1 MKHQKHSNLI
11 KRNNGNFAP
20 NEIAIL
26 GTKCSNIAQIV
37 QNITKK
43 LQKKYKIGYFD
54 ASHNFEKQIPFFDK
68 FIYNKNGFFE
78 ETINKNDNPYNLKIT
93 FNKYDMVFINGNH
106 YPATQQILVL
116 DAEKES
122 SVKKRLKQLN
132 NIQFVITT
140 DKNLDYFSFLTKH
153 YPEIKNLNKYD
164 INDVDNISKHM
175 ENLIRQAIPRV
186 NGLVLIGGKSTR
198 MGTDKSKLQYHNK
211 PQSEY
216 LFQLLED
223 VLGGNHTFF
232 SVRDKYQL
240 QNTQII
246 TDTFLNLGPFGGICS
261 AFQSNPNVAWLSL
274 AIDLPKIDKKLINK
288 LLQHRNPSKIATAFK
303 GKSKKFPEPLITIW
317 EPKAYP
323 VLLQYLAQGYSCPRK
338 VLINND
344 VKIVEIDDTV
354 IQNINTK
361 EEYNEFINN
370 QKKFT

>member
-1 MKHQKHSNLI
+1 MKKHQKHSNLI

-37 QNITKK
+37 QNSTQK

-68 FIYNKNGFFE
+68 FTYNKNGFFE
-78 ETINKNDNPYNLKIT
+78 EVIDNNDNPYNLKIT
-93 FNKYDMVFINGNH
+93 FNKYDIIFINGNH

-116 DAEKES
+116 DAEKEA
-122 SVKKRLKQLN
+122 SVKKRLEQLN
-132 NIQFVITT
+132 NVQFVITT
-140 DKNLDYFSFLTKH
+140 NKNLDYFPFLTEH
-153 YPEIKNLNKYD
+153 YPEIKNLKKYD
-164 INDVDNISKHM
+164 INDVDNISKHI
-175 ENLIRQAIPRV
+175 ENLIQQAIPRV

-216 LFQLLED
+216 LFELLEG
-223 VLGGNHTFF
+223 VLGINHTFY
-232 SVRDKYQL
+232 SVRDKNQL

-261 AFQSNPNVAWLSL
+261 AFQSNPNVAWLCL
-274 AIDLPKIDKKLINK
+274 ATDLPKMDKNLINK
-288 LLQHRNPSKIATAFK
+288 LLQYRNPSKIATAFK

-344 VKIVEIDDTV
+344 VEIVEIDDIF

-361 EEYNEFINN
+361 EEYDAFINN
-370 QKKFT
+370 QK

>member
-78 ETINKNDNPYNLKIT
+78 ETINKNDNPYNLKIS
-93 FNKYDMVFINGNH
+93 FNGYDMIFINGNH
-106 YPATQQILVL
+106 YPATQQILIL
-116 DAEKES
+116 DDEKEA
-122 SVKKRLKQLN
+122 SVKKRLEQLN
-132 NIQFVITT
+132 NVQFVITT
-140 DKNLDYFSFLTKH
+140 DKNLNFFPFLIER
-153 YPEIKNLNKYD
+153 YPEIINLKKYD
-164 INDVDNISKHM
+164 INDVENITNHL
-175 ENLIRQAIPRV
+175 ENLIQQTIPRV

-216 LFQLLED
+216 LFELLED
-223 VLGGNHTFF
+223 ILGNNHTFF
-232 SVRDKYQL
+232 SVRDKDQL
-240 QNTQII
+240 QNKKII

-261 AFQSNPNVAWLSL
+261 AFQSNPNIAWLSI
-274 AIDLPKIDKKLINK
+274 ATDLPKINKNLINK
-288 LLQHRNPSKIATAFK
+288 LLQHRNPSKIATTLK

-317 EPKAYP
+317 EPKAYHI
-323 VLLQYLAQGYSCPRK
+323 LLQYLAQGYSCPRK

-344 VKIVEIDDTV
+344 VEIVEIDDTF

-361 EEYNEFINN
+361 EEYNKFISNL
-370 QKKFT
+370 KK

>member
-1 MKHQKHSNLI
+1 MKKHQKHSNLI

-37 QNITKK
+37 HNITEK

-54 ASHNFEKQIPFFDK
+54 ASHNFEKQMPFFDK
-68 FIYNKNGFFE
+68 YTYNKNGFFE
-78 ETINKNDNPYNLKIT
+78 ETIEKNDNPYNLKIT
-93 FNKYDMVFINGNH
+93 FNAYDIVFINGNH
-106 YPATQQILVL
+106 YPASQQILVL
-116 DAEKES
+116 DAEKEA
-122 SVKKRLKQLN
+122 SVKKRLEQLN
-132 NIQFVITT
+132 NVQFVITT
-140 DKNLDYFSFLTKH
+140 DKNLDYFPFLIER

-164 INDVDNISKHM
+164 INDVESISKHL
-175 ENLIRQAIPRV
+175 ENLIQQAIPRV

-216 LFQLLED
+216 LFDLLTTI
-223 VLGGNHTFF
+223 LGENHTFY
-232 SVRDKYQL
+232 SVRDKDQL

-261 AFQSNPNVAWLSL
+261 AFQFNPNVAWLSV
-274 AIDLPKIDKKLINK
+274 ATDLPYIDKHVINK
-288 LLQHRNPSKIATAFK
+288 LLKHRNPSKIATTFK

-323 VLLQYLAQGYSCPRK
+323 ILLQYLAQGYSCPRK

-344 VKIVEIDDTV
+344 VEIIEIEDTF

-361 EEYNEFINN
+361 EEYDRFINN
-370 QKKFT
+370 KNE